1 MVAKKAFKVAYVC
14 FKELWKV
21 SLTIFLFFKKKVY
34 DGVENIV
41 YICLILLRRNGTM
54 VLWNGIYAC
63 FSAVYYIKNNMKAGE
78 NIVYLSAFVCSFLK
92 NNIAI
97 SISLQ
102 IRIEEI

>member
-1 MVAKKAFKVAYVC
+1 M
-14 FKELWKV
+14 
-21 SLTIFLFFKKKVY
+21 Y
-34 DGVENIV
+34 DNVENIV

-78 NIVYLSAFVCSFLK
+78 NIVYLSAFICSFLK
-92 NNIAI
+92 HNIAI

-102 IRIEEI
+102 IRIEEV

>member
-1 MVAKKAFKVAYVC
+1 MVAKKAFKVAHVY

-34 DGVENIV
+34 DNVENIV

-78 NIVYLSAFVCSFLK
+78 NMVYLSAFACSFLK

-97 SISLQ
+97 SISSQ
-102 IRIEEI
+102 IRIE

>member
-1 MVAKKAFKVAYVC
+1 M
-14 FKELWKV
+14 
-21 SLTIFLFFKKKVY
+21 Y
-34 DGVENIV
+34 DNVENIV

-54 VLWNGIYAC
+54 VLWDGIYAC

-78 NIVYLSAFVCSFLK
+78 NMVYLSAFACSFLK

-102 IRIEEI
+102 IRIEEV

>member
-1 MVAKKAFKVAYVC
+1 M
-14 FKELWKV
+14 
-21 SLTIFLFFKKKVY
+21 Y
-34 DGVENIV
+34 DNVENIV

-63 FSAVYYIKNNMKAGE
+63 FSAVYYIKNNIKAGE

-92 NNIAI
+92 HNIAI

-102 IRIEEI
+102 IRIEEV